1 MATQNED
8 DLLLS
13 KTIWS
18 ISKGFTR
25 DIILSLGSNNIER
38 WRIADIDDVNV
49 QMLIRKIAS
58 FVSDTFPFRMA
69 KFFNRFVNPKV
80 SDDVIFSLCNNSSY
94 HPQQDNELIQIFDEK
109 MCQKFIQQNPN
120 ENYEN
125 PSKLELA
132 LNLDSRRTHGISR
145 QVIKCPNR
153 GRERA
158 KIQAIQIQ
166 KSKLLNTNK
175 YMHFVAF
182 ARLFFRCFTDT
193 ENRVIWDDR
202 RNGKQFKQYRNDQIK
217 QKSEKDKS
225 MQEIDDAKGDEQ
237 KQTQQSIRDEY
248 KFACTHCDRRFP
260 TKEARDNHV
269 AANIIPDESEH
280 YRYTDDYDIQD
291 DYKKDNTED
300 FDSNQYKDQIIE
312 AYIYGIIRENDMDT
326 GDKMIEY
333 IVNKIKVYIFM
344 MEYFKHYNANTYR
357 VSDDNMTVR
366 RIGDGG
372 FCYGASV
379 ISSVDHGVYQ
389 WNLKIIGQCDWPHMA
404 IGIDE
409 ATYIRKKYGCFG
421 DYDESEETNAYAFY
435 CNGDKY
441 RRGCNVEQRIEADD
455 NSPRFNEHDV
465 VLMILDLSN
474 QTLSYKINDGD
485 EYVAFTNIAIG
496 DDINYTMVVY
506 MQYTDESIELL
517 NCLQL

>member
-280 YRYTDDYDIQD
+280 YRY
-291 DYKKDNTED
+291 
-300 FDSNQYKDQIIE
+300 
-312 AYIYGIIRENDMDT
+312 
-326 GDKMIEY
+326 
-333 IVNKIKVYIFM
+333 IFM